1 MKYYIFRN
9 NTVEPFFSGSEYSF
23 SGYDDISCIPE
34 DADVL
39 VWFYQVPI
47 KFDRKGVASE
57 IDSIAE
63 KLQLVMNANVRKKP
77 IIIFTLE
84 NLFEVRYT
92 SGDFDEE
99 EAIVRFNS
107 LAMEM
112 ANQQN
117 VKVVDFGTFCRQF
130 TSEELIDWK
139 FYFISQM
146 GLNPRLSG
154 KFRKWWDDQLR
165 GIALKRK
172 KCLVLD
178 LDNTLWGGI
187 LGEDGKTGIKIGGD
201 YPGKAFLYF
210 QEGLKELAR
219 NGVILAI
226 CSKNNE
232 HDVLEAWRDNPFM
245 VLTKEDFASYRINW
259 TDKASNI
266 AEIANELNIGLD
278 SIVFIDDNP
287 TERELVRQI
296 LPAVEVPDF
305 PEQPYMLPDF
315 LRSFVEKYFSVY
327 SLTKED
333 RDKTEQYKANAARAA
348 EKSRFV
354 NLDDYIRSL
363 GIQIR
368 IIPANDFNL
377 QRIAQMTQKTNQF
390 NLTTHRL
397 EESEVKAMRE
407 DGWGIWCISV
417 SDRFGDNG
425 ITGAVFVDDEGN
437 IDNLLLSCR
446 ILGTGIEIAFMKEVL
461 NILSKRFDRITAR
474 YIPSAK
480 NSQVRDF
487 YEKIGFSCIS
497 EQDGTKEYQ
506 ISLSDYRSDN
516 QDIYNII
523 IE

>member
-1 MKYYIFRN
+1 MKYHIFRN
-9 NTVEPFFSGSEYSF
+9 NTIEPFFTGPDYSF
-23 SGYDDISCIPE
+23 SGYDDISSIPD

-47 KFDRKGVASE
+47 KFDKGVLASE

-63 KLQLVMNANVRKKP
+63 KLQLVADTNVKNKP
-77 IIIFTLE
+77 LIILTLE
-84 NLFEVRYT
+84 NIFEVRYT
-92 SGDFDEE
+92 SGDFSIE
-99 EAIVRFNS
+99 EAISHFNS
-107 LAMEM
+107 VALSLASRS
-112 ANQQN
+112 NI
-117 VKVVDFGTFCRQF
+117 KVIDFGTFCRQF
-130 TSEELIDWK
+130 LPNELIDWK

-146 GLNPRLSG
+146 GLNPRLAG
-154 KFRKWWDDQLR
+154 RFRKWWEAQLKS
-165 GIALKRK
+165 IALKRK

-210 QEGLKELAR
+210 QEGLKELAD
-219 NGVILAI
+219 NGVILTV

-232 HDVLEAWRDNPFM
+232 PDVLEAWEDNPFM
-245 VLTKEDFASYRINW
+245 VLTKKDFALYRINW

-266 AEIANELNIGLD
+266 VEIARELNIGLD
-278 SIVFIDDNP
+278 SMVFVDDNP
-287 TERELVRQI
+287 TERELVRQM
-296 LPAVEVPDF
+296 LPAVEVPEF
-305 PEQPYMLPDF
+305 PDQPYMLPSF
-315 LRSFVEKYFSVY
+315 LGSLVENYFSVY

-348 EKSRFV
+348 EKSRFT

-363 GIQIR
+363 GIHIR
-368 IIPANDFNL
+368 IIPANDFNQ

-397 EESEVKAMRE
+397 EESEVKDMM
-407 DGWGIWCISV
+407 DSGWRIWCISV

-425 ITGAVFVDDEGN
+425 ITGAVFVDNDGN

-446 ILGTGIEIAFMKEVL
+446 ILGKGIEIAFMKEIL
-461 NILSKRFDRITAR
+461 KILSNRFERLTAR
-474 YIPSAK
+474 YVPSK
-480 NSQVRDF
+480 RNSQVKDF

-497 EQDGTKEYQ
+497 EHEGKKEYI
-506 ISLSDYRSDN
+506 ISLIDYNLDKQN
-516 QDIYNII
+516 IYNIT

>member
-1 MKYYIFRN
+1 MRYYIFRN
-9 NTVEPFFSGSEYSF
+9 NTVEPFFSGVDYSF
-23 SGYDDISCIPE
+23 SGYDDISYIPE

-47 KFDRKGVASE
+47 KFDRKAVASE
-57 IDSIAE
+57 IDAISE
-63 KLQLVMNANVRKKP
+63 KLQFVMKANVRNKP
-77 IIIFTLE
+77 FIIFTLE
-84 NLFEVRYT
+84 NIFKVRYI
-92 SGDFDEE
+92 SGDFEEE
-99 EAIVRFNS
+99 EAIARFNTFAMG
-107 LAMEM
+107 LASR
-112 ANQQN
+112 QN
-117 VKVVDFGTFCRQF
+117 VKVVDFGSFCRQF
-130 TSEELIDWK
+130 SSEELIDWK

-154 KFRKWWDDQLR
+154 RFRKWWDAQLNS
-165 GIALKRK
+165 IALKRK

-187 LGEDGKTGIKIGGD
+187 LGEDGETGIKIGGD
-201 YPGKAFLYF
+201 YPGKAFQYF
-210 QEGLKELAR
+210 QEGLKELTR

-232 HDVLEAWRDNPFM
+232 SDVLEAWKDNPFM
-245 VLTKEDFASYRINW
+245 VLTKNDFASYRINW

-266 AEIANELNIGLD
+266 AEIASELNIGLD

-287 TERELVRQI
+287 TERELVRQM
-296 LPAVEVPDF
+296 LPSVEVPDF
-305 PEQPYMLPDF
+305 PNQPYMLPVF
-315 LRSFVEKYFSVY
+315 LRLIVEKYFTVY

-333 RDKTEQYKANAARAA
+333 RDKTEQYRANAARTA
-348 EKSRFV
+348 EKSRFS

-363 GIQIR
+363 GIQIH
-368 IIPANDFNL
+368 IIPANDFNT

-390 NLTTHRL
+390 NLTTLRL
-397 EESEVKAMRE
+397 EESEVKDMNAN
-407 DGWGIWCISV
+407 GWKIWCISV

-425 ITGAVFVDDEGN
+425 ITGAVFVDDNGH

-446 ILGTGIEIAFMKEVL
+446 ILGKGIEEAFMKEIL
-461 NILSKRFDRITAR
+461 NILSNRFDRLTAR
-474 YIPSAK
+474 YISSAK

-497 EQDGTKEYQ
+497 EQNDVKEYS
-506 ISLSDYRSDN
+506 ISLKDYKSYK